1 MTPMQLAHEAESAYD
16 SRDRERLRMTVG
28 RLAAMATPPDL
39 SRLTR
44 EQLQQRRGVFRLDRD
59 ALCWRELVLDGCCFT
74 HVLLHICAGLVGTY
88 CEPLTHTINAPQSFR
103 AM

>member
-16 SRDRERLRMTVG
+16 SRDRERLHMTVG

-44 EQLQQRRGVFRLDRD
+44 EQLQQRRGELRGQILDIDDRL
-59 ALCWRELVLDGCCFT
+59 
-74 HVLLHICAGLVGTY
+74 
-88 CEPLTHTINAPQSFR
+88 R
-103 AM
+103 AMDAAGRQTVHLVAPMRPPPSLEPSD